1 MHGTVPYSI
10 NVGLGT
16 GGGRISPPQVLDAL
30 TRFHDVI
37 NYTVLVSNTLKFL
50 LASSTL
56 ALYTYL
62 VQHVKKKIA
71 FLNSLFL
78 SSTAVTENLLL
89 VANNGCLRA

>member
-16 GGGRISPPQVLDAL
+16 RGGRISPPQVLDAL

-37 NYTVLVSNTLKFL
+37 NYTVLVSNILKFL

-62 VQHVKKKIA
+62 VQHVKKIA

>member
-37 NYTVLVSNTLKFL
+37 NYTVLVSNILKFL
-50 LASSTL
+50 LASSAL

-62 VQHVKKKIA
+62 VQHAKKVA
-71 FLNSLFL
+71 FFNSLFL
-78 SSTAVTENLLL
+78 SLTAVTENLLL
-89 VANNGCLRA
+89 ITNNGCLRA

>member
-37 NYTVLVSNTLKFL
+37 NYTVLVSNILKFL
-50 LASSTL
+50 LASSAL

-62 VQHVKKKIA
+62 VQHVKKIA
-71 FLNSLFL
+71 FFNSLFL
-78 SSTAVTENLLL
+78 SSTAVIENLLL
-89 VANNGCLRA
+89 ITNNGCLRA